1 MNTQTI
7 TFDEIEM
14 TINGNIWTASG
25 SFVAVYHMEDA
36 QPDCGIMFA
45 YPEIDEYHDAD
56 VFLTLCDEDG
66 EVLASQHV
74 LGEAIIPALIKA
86 IGEDNVY
93 EEIINAL

>member
-25 SFVAVYHMEDA
+25 SFVAVYHMNHAE
-36 QPDCGIMFA
+36 PDCGIMFA
-45 YPEIDEYHDAD
+45 YPEIDAYHDVD

-66 EVLASQHV
+66 EPLASQHV
-74 LGEAIIPALIKA
+74 KDDAILPKLIKE